1 MNFDQRL
8 SEATLNVRKV
18 REDPVLLKMLGFI
31 TPVGEGHGYTDPTS
45 PVVGRGKLPD
55 EDEWDENEDDNSDM
69 NTDWLMLKTGRGMIV
84 YKQLWDSNSIDSS
97 EISADFELTKEEA
110 ARLDEDI
117 GDYFGK
123 SESIPEPEHLKASF
137 YKW

>member
-8 SEATLNVRKV
+8 SEATLNTQKV
-18 REDPVLLKMLGFI
+18 REDPVLLKMFGFI
-31 TPVGEGHGYTDPTS
+31 TPVGEGHGYTDPTP
-45 PVVGRGKLPD
+45 PVVGHGKLPD
-55 EDEWDENEDDNSDM
+55 DDEWGDEDDVDV
-69 NTDWLMLKTGRGMIV
+69 NTDWLVLKTNRGMIV
-84 YKQLWDSNSIDSS
+84 YKQFWDSTSIDSS

-123 SESIPEPEHLKASF
+123 SENIPEPEHLETSF
-137 YKW
+137 YK